1 MSFNDHLFNSVEN
14 SSNDSSCSNMSYEKE
29 GHDNENCQV
38 IYDEDS
44 KFENIEL
51 SHQSLNS
58 LVLDAL
64 SQSMFQVDGY
74 SSTDII
80 TNDSHLEWPKC
91 HHGSNFFERKSIP
104 ILDLD
109 IIQVPILGHS
119 LESHFHSQVDA
130 TNIFYCNTL
139 DDTCEEDNFPNKS
152 QLFCNTICNN
162 SVNGDVIF
170 FACYGYF
177 SDLYMSF
184 IFQFLDTLCWHVE

>member
-1 MSFNDHLFNSVEN
+1 
-14 SSNDSSCSNMSYEKE
+14 MSYEKE

-80 TNDSHLEWPKC
+80 TNDSHLE
-91 HHGSNFFERKSIP
+91 
-104 ILDLD
+104 
-109 IIQVPILGHS
+109 
-119 LESHFHSQVDA
+119 
-130 TNIFYCNTL
+130 
-139 DDTCEEDNFPNKS
+139 
-152 QLFCNTICNN
+152 
-162 SVNGDVIF
+162 
-170 FACYGYF
+170 
-177 SDLYMSF
+177 
-184 IFQFLDTLCWHVE
+184 